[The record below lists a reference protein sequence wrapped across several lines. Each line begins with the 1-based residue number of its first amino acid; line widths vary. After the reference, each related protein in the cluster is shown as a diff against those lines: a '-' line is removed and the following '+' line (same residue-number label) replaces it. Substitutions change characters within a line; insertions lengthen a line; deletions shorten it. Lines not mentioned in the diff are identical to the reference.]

1 MSKPVG
7 VAAEALAIQLRGVGL
22 RFGAK
27 SVLNDLDLDLDLDVG
42 VGQKIAGP
50 MQPEST

>member
-27 SVLNDLDLDLDLDVG
+27 SVLNDLDLDVG